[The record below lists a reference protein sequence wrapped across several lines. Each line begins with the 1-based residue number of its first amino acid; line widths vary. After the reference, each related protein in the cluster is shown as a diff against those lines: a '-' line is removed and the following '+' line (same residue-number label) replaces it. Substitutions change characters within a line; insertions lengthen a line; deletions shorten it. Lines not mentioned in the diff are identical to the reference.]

1 MKKVYYHIEENAYS
15 YNSVGVICVEN
26 GVIPY
31 DTIKEAIEEHL
42 DEEIVLKEVVFNDY
56 GYTLEIIFQ
65 RGLNDPLDDP
75 FEDTMTAQRTTL
87 YF

>member
-1 MKKVYYHIEENAYS
+1 MKKVYYHIQENAYD

-31 DTIKEAIEEHL
+31 DTIKEAIESHL
-42 DEEIVLKEVVFNDY
+42 DEEIVLKGVLVNDY
-56 GYTLEIIFQ
+56 DYNLEIRFQ
-65 RGLNDPLDDP
+65 RDLDDP
-75 FEDTMTAQRTTL
+75 FDDTMTAQRTTL

>member
-31 DTIKEAIEEHL
+31 DTIKEAIEYHL
-42 DEEIVLKEVVFNDY
+42 DEVIELKEVIFNDY
-56 GYTLEIIFQ
+56 DYSLEIIFQ
-65 RGLNDPLDDP
+65 RDLVYLV
-75 FEDTMTAQRTTL
+75 EDTMTAQRTVL

>member
-1 MKKVYYHIEENAYS
+1 MKKVYFHIQENAYN
-15 YNSVGVICVEN
+15 YNSVGVICVKD

-42 DEEIVLKEVVFNDY
+42 DEEIVLKEVVVNDY
-56 GYTLEIIFQ
+56 GYSFEIRFQ
-65 RGLNDPLDDP
+65 RDLDDP
-75 FEDTMTAQRTTL
+75 FDDTMTAQRTTL

>member
-1 MKKVYYHIEENAYS
+1 MKKVYYHIEENAFS
-15 YNSVGVICVEN
+15 YNSVGVICVED

-31 DTIKEAIEEHL
+31 DTIKKAIEEHL
-42 DEEIVLKEVVFNDY
+42 DEDIELKEVVVNDY
-56 GYTLEIIFQ
+56 DYHLEIIFQ
-65 RGLNDPLDDP
+65 RNLLDIS